1 MSHRAVRLLMFAVV
15 GVMTISGC
23 QSAVAQL
30 DDSATVSLAPGQS
43 APRGGDLRVG
53 VLGDLSPK
61 TFLQIGSDALN
72 GHIVS
77 NVYDTLIR
85 YAREDLTPKPA
96 LATGWKLA
104 PDGRALTLDLRDGV
118 QFHNGRTFVSAD
130 VEQSLKAYLSGPW
143 KPQFKRTAAAITSF
157 DTTDPHRVV
166 LHFAH
171 PLSNIFDLLDSA
183 PIIDAQTLP
192 QLKAG
197 TIFNGTGP
205 FKFVSW
211 QPNSSVRLER
221 NDQYWGGAA
230 PLDSVTFVQATDQQS
245 LYTRLRTGQL
255 DVAYGMTYHD
265 QQLATGRY
273 GFRSVTLKGA
283 EQQQY
288 VGIDLGNPQLSDIRL
303 RQAVAYAIDR
313 PRIIGDVFRN
323 NGYVVNA
330 PWPNWSPAYRA
341 EDNTRYRRDVTKAK
355 SLVAA
360 HGPVSPI
367 SLDYSTRG
375 VDRIIAEIVQSNLKD
390 VGIPVIL
397 RPNDQTRQASKLIGG
412 EFGGLWLLQHAFA
425 QFTPSTLAVSAYPF
439 NAAKNSSG
447 YVNADYAAAA
457 TAAWSVPD
465 GESDVALSAYRKLT
479 ERFLSDLFLVEIGV
493 VFQPLATSP
502 AVGNL
507 DWDRRNQFHFATT
520 YLTKKGRQ

>member
-1 MSHRAVRLLMFAVV
+1 MSHRTVRLLLLAVV
-15 GVMTISGC
+15 GVMTVSGC
-23 QSAVAQL
+23 QSAVSQL
-30 DDSATVSLAPGQS
+30 DDTTTASLTQGQS

-72 GHIVS
+72 GSIVS

-85 YAREDLTPKPA
+85 YARDDLTPKPS
-96 LATGWKLA
+96 LAKRWTLA
-104 PDGRALTLDLRDGV
+104 PDGLELSLDLRDDV
-118 QFHNGRTFVSAD
+118 RFHNGRPFVSAD

-143 KPQFKRTAAAITSF
+143 KPQFKRTAAAITAF
-157 DTTDPHRVV
+157 DTADPHRVV

-197 TIFNGTGP
+197 TTFNGTGP

-221 NDQYWGGAA
+221 NSQYWDGPP
-230 PLDSVTFVQATDQQS
+230 PLDSVTFVEATDQQS

-255 DVAYGMTYHD
+255 DLAYGMTYHD

-273 GFRSVTLKGA
+273 GFRSITMKGA

-288 VGIDLGNPQLSDIRL
+288 VGIDLKNSQLSDIRL
-303 RQAVAYAIDR
+303 RQAIAYALDR
-313 PRIIGDVFRN
+313 PRIIGDVFRD

-330 PWPNWSPAYRA
+330 PWPKWSPAYRA
-341 EDNTRYRRDVTKAK
+341 ADNTRYRRDVARAKA
-355 SLVAA
+355 LVAA
-360 HGPVSPI
+360 HGSVAPI
-367 SLDYSTRG
+367 TLDYSTRG
-375 VDRIIAEIVQSNLKD
+375 VDRIIAQIVQSNLKD

-397 RPNDQTRQASKLIGG
+397 RPNDQTRQAAKLIGG

-439 NAAKNSSG
+439 NAAKNSSN
-447 YVNADYAAAA
+447 YTDAEYAAAA
-457 TAAWSVPD
+457 TTAWSVPN
-465 GESDVALSAYRKLT
+465 GESDIALSAYRKLT
-479 ERFLSDLFLVEIGV
+479 EHFLNDLFLVEIGV

-502 AVGNL
+502 SVGNV

-520 YLTKKGRQ
+520 YLTKKGRH